1 MDRATIRSNRPRGD
15 EGTVPLQGR
24 VPAGVRQQA
33 RQAASDMH
41 ISLGLYL
48 ELLVEHDAQHRV
60 IRPDDHGHVQEAL
73 SA

>member
-1 MDRATIRSNRPRGD
+1 MARSTIRSNRPRGD

-24 VPAGVRQQA
+24 VPAAVRQQA
-33 RQAASDMH
+33 RQAASEMH

-48 ELLVEHDAQHRV
+48 ELLVEHDREHRV
-60 IRPDDHGHVQEAL
+60 IRPDEDSHVQEAL